1 MSLVA
6 IGLNHKSVPLD
17 LLERMTLGESDL
29 PKALHALIA
38 RPHLSEAV
46 VLSTCNRTEVY
57 AFAERFH
64 GAYQDVRDSL
74 AELCH
79 LLPEEFSE
87 HLYAHYDADAAQHL
101 FTVASGL
108 DSAVIGESEVL
119 GQVRRAW
126 EVAQAEDTAGAS
138 INRLFRH
145 AIEVGKR
152 ARTETTISHHI
163 TSVSQAAVAMAAQH
177 LGTLDGRNV
186 LVLGAG
192 EMGEGMAVSLAA
204 AGVREI
210 VVVNRTF
217 ENGVE
222 LANRVQGRAA
232 RLADL
237 PSELAAADVLLTS
250 TGASSM
256 IVETADVAA
265 VMAARGSRPLLI
277 VDSNI
282 AEYVAVPRDVDPA
295 AAALDGVTLLDMND
309 LTEFAEAGMLERRRE
324 VAAVVQIV
332 DAEVARYVSQSSARE
347 VAPLIGALHD
357 RGEAVRL
364 SELERQRARLADLT
378 ASERAAVE
386 AVTRGIVAKLL
397 HAPTVRLKDASGNA
411 RGERLADALRDLFD
425 L

>member
-277 VDSNI
+277 VDI
-282 AEYVAVPRDVDPA
+282 AVPRDVDPA

-397 HAPTVRLKDASGNA
+397 HAPTIRLKDASGNA